1 MFISVLTQVLILLI
15 LILVGVILSKAGVIT
30 KEGASVM
37 TDVVLLIVT
46 PCVIIKSFIRE
57 LNPETLRGLAISVLI
72 AFLVHIG
79 FILLSLLVR
88 DKDKGRQRVLQFGTI
103 FSNCGFMAIPL
114 QQALLGDEGVF
125 YGSSFVA
132 VFNLFIWSYGIT
144 LMSGDRKRLS
154 PKKLILNPGVI
165 GIAIGLVF
173 FLSQIPVPNVLHQ
186 SISHVAALNTPVPML
201 IIGYHLYHSN
211 IIGCLK
217 DLKAII
223 SILLRLLVFPAIA
236 LVVMYVCGVRGTM
249 LVSNTICCSAP
260 IAAIT
265 TMFSAKFGAD
275 TELSVATVSLSTI
288 LSLITMPIIITAAQF
303 ISG

>member
-15 LILVGVILSKAGVIT
+15 LILVGVILSKAGIIT

-72 AFLVHIG
+72 AVLAHIG
-79 FILLSLLVR
+79 FILMSLLLR
-88 DKDKGRQRVLQFGTI
+88 DKNKGRQRVLQFGTI

-144 LMSGDRKRLS
+144 LMSGDKKRLS

-165 GIAIGLVF
+165 GLAVGLII
-173 FLSQIPVPNVLHQ
+173 FLTQIPVPDIGYQAV
-186 SISHVAALNTPVPML
+186 SHFAALNTPVPML
-201 IIGYHLYHSN
+201 IIGYHLYNSN
-211 IIGCLK
+211 ILHCLK
-217 DLKAII
+217 DIKAII
-223 SILLRLLVFPAIA
+223 GILLRLLVFPFIA
-236 LVVMYVCGVRGTM
+236 LGVMYLCGVRGVM

-288 LSLITMPIIITAAQF
+288 LSLITMPIVITAAQL
-303 ISG
+303 IA

>member
-72 AFLVHIG
+72 AVLAHIG
-79 FILLSLLVR
+79 FILMSLLLR

-144 LMSGDRKRLS
+144 LMSGDKKRLS
-154 PKKLILNPGVI
+154 PKKLIFNPGVI
-165 GIAIGLVF
+165 GLAIGLII
-173 FLSQIPVPNVLHQ
+173 FLTQIPVPDIGYQAV
-186 SISHVAALNTPVPML
+186 SHFAALNTPVPML
-201 IIGYHLYHSN
+201 IIGYHLYNSN
-211 IIGCLK
+211 ILRCLK
-217 DLKAII
+217 DAKAIVG
-223 SILLRLLVFPAIA
+223 ILLRLLVFPFIA
-236 LVVMYVCGVRGTM
+236 LGVMYLCGVRGVM

-288 LSLITMPIIITAAQF
+288 LSLITMPIVITVAQL
-303 ISG
+303 IA